1 MTRRATLTE
10 MIYPDTPDS
19 AELAMQWAQSATS
32 EILDLIWRGFDAFR
46 ANHLSRVNSAQ
57 LRASEQ
63 PERSLVDLHFQEILL
78 LWKAK
83 TDGYS
88 SFIPHHERPEMA
100 SRTSGK
106 AKPPAND
113 MGFVSVANLR
123 WFWAIE
129 AKVIFSPGA
138 LAEYLKDVKGKFIP
152 GRGSPL
158 IGDGGMIGYLLRR
171 NGEDTV
177 FGNLAKQLDQ
187 TLHPFPRFEDR
198 PHRASR
204 HSRTGAPNLRL
215 HHMMMA
221 CVEVRKRNGKKQ

>member
-1 MTRRATLTE
+1 
-10 MIYPDTPDS
+10 
-19 AELAMQWAQSATS
+19 
-32 EILDLIWRGFDAFR
+32 
-46 ANHLSRVNSAQ
+46 
-57 LRASEQ
+57 
-63 PERSLVDLHFQEILL
+63 
-78 LWKAK
+78 
-83 TDGYS
+83 
-88 SFIPHHERPEMA
+88 MA

-171 NGEDTV
+171 NGWIPFSE
-177 FGNLAKQLDQ
+177 
-187 TLHPFPRFEDR
+187 TLRSNSTKHCIRSP
-198 PHRASR
+198 ASKTA
-204 HSRTGAPNLRL
+204 HTFF
-215 HHMMMA
+215 
-221 CVEVRKRNGKKQ
+221 